1 MGFRFLLA
9 LFVLIGLMWFFG
21 WYGKAPPEQRA
32 RALKLITLYGI
43 AGVLL
48 LLVVTGRIH
57 WLFSA
62 FALAVPIVQ
71 RIVMAK
77 RAWNTFQSAKDA
89 FGQQQS
95 SNADTRRRAGAMT
108 KDEAY
113 EILGLQ
119 PNASKEEIIE
129 AHRRLMQKNHP
140 DRGGNDY
147 LASRINRAKDILLG
161 KS

>member
-1 MGFRFLLA
+1 MNFRFLLI
-9 LFVLIGLMWFFG
+9 LFVLAGLTWFFT
-21 WYGKAPPEQRA
+21 WYGKASPEQRN
-32 RALKLITLYGI
+32 RSLKIIMLYGI

-62 FALAVPIVQ
+62 FALVAPIVQ
-71 RIVMAK
+71 RFVMAK
-77 RAWNTFQSAKDA
+77 RVWNTFQSAKET
-89 FGQQQS
+89 FGQES
-95 SNADTRRRAGAMT
+95 TSANTPRRDGAMT

-119 PNASKEEIIE
+119 PGASKDEIIE

-161 KS
+161 GS